1 MLSHWL
7 HFPGLSVFV
16 ARRHVPS
23 VNTTGTRKEVT
34 PRTSWK
40 INLNLTP
47 EKVRPSWA
55 TSDES
60 SNCLPGKMCSH
71 GGCTCLTF
79 FHGAF
84 HHVCVLARAAR
95 AGYQHPGQ
103 KEVTRATACNGFN
116 FLRGANRRDAMHRY
130 LGRCDMS
137 SVGGNVR
144 PGDRCRGSSTD
155 FASVPT
161 FAACQKNKRT
171 HFSLRLDLSLLC
183 CCISRVTPV

>member
-16 ARRHVPS
+16 ARQHVPS
-23 VNTTGTRKEVT
+23 VNTTGSRKEVT
-34 PRTSWK
+34 PRTRWK

-103 KEVTRATACNGFN
+103 KEVIRATACNRFN
-116 FLRGANRRDAMHRY
+116 FLGGCEQA
-130 LGRCDMS
+130 RCDAS
-137 SVGGNVR
+137 LPRAVR
-144 PGDRCRGSSTD
+144 YEFCWGKC
-155 FASVPT
+155 ASWG
-161 FAACQKNKRT
+161 QMQ
-171 HFSLRLDLSLLC
+171 RLVD
-183 CCISRVTPV
+183 